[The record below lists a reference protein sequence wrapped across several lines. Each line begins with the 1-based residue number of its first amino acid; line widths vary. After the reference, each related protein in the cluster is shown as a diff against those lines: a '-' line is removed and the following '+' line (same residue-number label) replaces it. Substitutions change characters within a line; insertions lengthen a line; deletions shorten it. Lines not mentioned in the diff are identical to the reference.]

1 MVDSVYVASLQGID
15 IPIVQSSSWVDTILA
30 LAMAVIAIADVM
42 LTYLLFKKNRKDSS
56 ESECKTRKFELMQT
70 LILNSNVD
78 NFYKFFDEVTTECIR
93 LKSNTDKATKDAVNK
108 AIKSSLKIFRLEFIT
123 LVKVIDGELYDKMI
137 KMADKLIDGI
147 TESIYDSGINLKHEP
162 KFDEMVTQRISRC
175 RVDEDAVPS
184 VANLEIPSS
193 PPT

>member
-15 IPIVQSSSWVDTILA
+15 IPIVQSSSWIDTILA
-30 LAMAVIAIADVM
+30 LAMAVIAIADGM

-78 NFYKFFDEVTTECIR
+78 KFYKFFDEVTTECIR

-137 KMADKLIDGI
+137 KMADELIDGI

-162 KFDEMVTQRISRC
+162 KFDEMLTQRISRC
-175 RVDEDAVPS
+175 RVDCLTMLLQLMVE
-184 VANLEIPSS
+184 
-193 PPT
+193 